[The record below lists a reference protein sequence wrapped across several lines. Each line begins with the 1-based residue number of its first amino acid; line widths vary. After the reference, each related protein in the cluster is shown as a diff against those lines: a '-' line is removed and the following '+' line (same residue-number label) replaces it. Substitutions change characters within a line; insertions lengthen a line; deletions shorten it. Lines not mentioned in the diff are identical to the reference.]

1 MGQLGVGIKVYTHI
15 IPSTWL
21 YNGHKEYY
29 SAWQHTHRTKAS
41 LLKKVANYH
50 PWQLSCPED
59 AMFSPLIT
67 ERLPD
72 TVEGKVSPV
81 LPCLCPP
88 YCYTLISQL
97 TFNSC
102 IITGVVK
109 LNKGKSAVL
118 GIVWEGFVVV
128 RLDGRQEDQWQP
140 WHRWPQMHWH
150 KVQLSLRRERKALG
164 EKGRQIQE

>member
-1 MGQLGVGIKVYTHI
+1 MGQLGVGIKLYTYLQCGFTMATKNITVHD
-15 IPSTWL
+15 STPT
-21 YNGHKEYY
+21 E
-29 SAWQHTHRTKAS
+29 QTKAS

-88 YCYTLISQL
+88 YC
-97 TFNSC
+97 
-102 IITGVVK
+102 
-109 LNKGKSAVL
+109 
-118 GIVWEGFVVV
+118 
-128 RLDGRQEDQWQP
+128 
-140 WHRWPQMHWH
+140 
-150 KVQLSLRRERKALG
+150 
-164 EKGRQIQE
+164 